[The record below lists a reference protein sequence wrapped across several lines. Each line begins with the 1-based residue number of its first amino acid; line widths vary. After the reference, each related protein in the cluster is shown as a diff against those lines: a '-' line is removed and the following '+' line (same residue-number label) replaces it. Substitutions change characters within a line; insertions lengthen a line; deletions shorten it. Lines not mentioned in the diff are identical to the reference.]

1 MLTAVI
7 MLAIVQLNR
16 GTIIDA
22 AISILNSYGLADMTM
37 RRVAKQLDVAPG
49 ALYWHFKNKQELI
62 GATARRILEPLLT
75 QRGEDGVDKHDAAT
89 TCAQL
94 RALMINHR
102 DGAEVVSAALSDTTL
117 HDELE
122 TLIATSLPTHEGA
135 GAFTLLHF
143 VIGAVLAEQTQRQ
156 LRELTGGDGS
166 TPTGDIPALEER
178 FLTGV
183 RIIIT
188 GLDALGRIG

>member
-1 MLTAVI
+1 

-16 GTIIDA
+16 ETIIDTA
-22 AISILNSYGLADMTM
+22 LSILNSFGLADMTM

-62 GATARRILEPLLT
+62 GATARRILEPLLVD
-75 QRGEDGVDKHDAAT
+75 GGDESGVDKLSAPS

-94 RALMINHR
+94 RALMISHR
-102 DGAEVVSAALSDTTL
+102 DGSEIVSAALIDTTL
-117 HDELE
+117 RAELE
-122 TLIATSLPTHEGA
+122 MIITNSLRTPDTV

-156 LRELTGGDGS
+156 LHELTGED
-166 TPTGDIPALEER
+166 TEERAADYPEFEER
-178 FLTGV
+178 FSTGV
-183 RIIIT
+183 DIIIT
-188 GLDALGRIG
+188 GLDAVGRIR

>member
-1 MLTAVI
+1 

-16 GTIIDA
+16 ESIIDA

-62 GATARRILEPLLT
+62 GATARRILAPLLD
-75 QRGEDGVDKHDAAT
+75 GAGADGVDKQGAAA

-94 RALMINHR
+94 RELMISHR
-102 DGAEVVSAALSDTTL
+102 DGSEVVSAALSDATL
-117 HDELE
+117 RAELE
-122 TLIATSLPTHEGA
+122 HTVSDSLDTTDEV

-143 VIGAVLAEQTQRQ
+143 VIGAVLAEQTQHQ
-156 LRELTGGDGS
+156 LQEF
-166 TPTGDIPALEER
+166 TGDEQNTGDETYRER
-178 FLTGV
+178 FSTGV
-183 RIIIT
+183 KIILA
-188 GLDALGRIG
+188 GLDALGTIR